1 MVLGHERC
9 GAVDAA
15 VKGAQVPGQIGS
27 LLAAIKPGVEKSQ
40 GQPGDRLENACK
52 ANVLV
57 QIEKLKASPVLA
69 ELIAANKLKI
79 VGGYYDLDTGNVS
92 LVS

>member
-40 GQPGDRLENACK
+40 
-52 ANVLV
+52 
-57 QIEKLKASPVLA
+57 S
-69 ELIAANKLKI
+69 
-79 VGGYYDLDTGNVS
+79 
-92 LVS
+92 